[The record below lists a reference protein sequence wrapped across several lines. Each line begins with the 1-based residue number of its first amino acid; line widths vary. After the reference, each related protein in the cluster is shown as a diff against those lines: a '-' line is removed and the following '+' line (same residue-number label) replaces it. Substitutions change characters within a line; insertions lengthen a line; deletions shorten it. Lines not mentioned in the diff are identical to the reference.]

1 MIDGKLQLKSKVD
14 GEIIITDLAPLSDD
28 ELKQMWIDWW
38 LKATALTF
46 SVDINELDIDKT
58 TNIQRILDAIDLSCI
73 PLELT
78 LPGEPVGEI
87 YHDDKL
93 VGYIM

>member
-1 MIDGKLQLKSKVD
+1 MTS
-14 GEIIITDLAPLSDD
+14 IITDLSPLSDE
-28 ELKQMWIDWW
+28 ELYENCMAAFKKLM
-38 LKATALTF
+38 ALTF
-46 SVDINELDIDKT
+46 SININKLDIDKT

-87 YHDDKL
+87 YHGDKL